1 MENNLKLIRTP
12 DDFSLLGRLG
22 NGSDKDYVAEM
33 HGVYYH
39 AYLLEEG
46 EEVDETITLL
56 LTDSNCPT
64 LDLPL
69 FLARDEAANRN
80 GFLFPLHDGGSLSS
94 PQVELPSFSS
104 FVEAIYLA
112 LNELSS
118 SRVFPV
124 LDPDR
129 IYFEEESTY
138 LGYPLETSSSLSL
151 IDLAA
156 ILTYF
161 CFVSLNKSISY
172 EELLDDISSG
182 ETEVLEELD
191 EEERDLILYL
201 LDPSARLSDISRW
214 LNGTLDLH
222 REEAASGFPF
232 LDAKYFDLPSLI
244 EAFQDHFNYAIPVIE
259 NYSSNNFLSFIRYAD
274 PTNAEMVEYLLN
286 ESVRDP
292 SLGLFKLIHFYNKDA
307 DFIYGSTNY
316 VSVENI
322 AHQIQSVPVFTIH
335 PSLVSKE
342 FVLASLSKDDA
353 KTRQI
358 KAKLTSLYESY
369 PHLAYE
375 ASKAALANS
384 FKESGY
390 LYFEGHKYS
399 VKEFA
404 KASLR
409 LFDNDLGA
417 KDLLSD
423 PQSFL
428 SIFLLS
434 DGSVAQEIV
443 MPLLNE
449 KDTKRFLCKLCLI
462 LNNSLPFYHE
472 GDDISDPMDL
482 IRLCNEAYESGG
494 EEDKEFFVSFLTGV
508 DLEIMAELYPS
519 TDVLVA
525 AASSSDPLRELYF
538 KTMDKPRYQ
547 GKYSS
552 VEEVVSFVLSSP
564 DPEQEAKKLKEDP
577 AFAAFLDY
585 CRNRKKSS

>member
-1 MENNLKLIRTP
+1 MENNLKLMRTP
-12 DDFSLLGRLG
+12 DDFSLLGNLG
-22 NGSDKDYVAEM
+22 NANDRDYVAEM
-33 HGVYYH
+33 HGNYYH

-46 EEVDETITLL
+46 EEVDETIILRL
-56 LTDSNCPT
+56 NDSGCPT

-69 FLARDEAANRN
+69 YLARDEAANRN
-80 GFLFPLHDGGSLSS
+80 GFLFPLHNGGSLSS

-118 SRVFPV
+118 SRVYPI
-124 LDPDR
+124 LHPDR

-138 LGYPLETSSSLSL
+138 LGFPLETSSSLSL

-156 ILTYF
+156 ILAYF
-161 CFVSLNKSISY
+161 CFTSLNKSVSY
-172 EELLDDISSG
+172 EELLDDISG
-182 ETEVLEELD
+182 EEVEILDRLE

-201 LDPSARLSDISRW
+201 LEPSARLTDIPRW

-222 REEAASGFPF
+222 KEEAASGFPF
-232 LDAKYFDLPSLI
+232 LDDRYFDLPSLM

-259 NYSSNNFLSFIRYAD
+259 NYSSNNLLGFIRYAD
-274 PTNAEMVEYLLN
+274 PDRAEMVEYILN
-286 ESVRDP
+286 ESARDP
-292 SLGLFKLIHFYNKDA
+292 SLALFKLIHFYNKDA
-307 DFIYGSTNY
+307 DFVYGSTNY

-358 KAKLTSLYESY
+358 KVKLISLYESY

-390 LYFEGHKYS
+390 LYFKGHKYDI
-399 VKEFA
+399 KEFA

-423 PQSFL
+423 PTSFL

-434 DGSVAQEIV
+434 DGSIAQEIV

-449 KDTKRFLCKLCLI
+449 KNTKRFLCKLCLI
-462 LNNSLPFYHE
+462 LNNSLPFYHD
-472 GDDISDPMDL
+472 GDDISNPMEL

-494 EEDKEFFVSFLTGV
+494 EEDKEFFVSFLTGE

-519 TDVLVA
+519 TDVLVE

-538 KTMDKPRYQ
+538 KTMDKPRYK
-547 GKYSS
+547 GKFTTA
-552 VEEVVSFVLSSP
+552 EEVVSFVLSSS

-585 CRNRKKSS
+585 CRNKKKGS